1 MHKQLNCQPVQF
13 LISNFGLMNVA
24 WFIRL
29 GRRGTSIETLASYCV
44 PNPRDHRRAMTIEAL
59 RQACAL
65 PDDRLPD
72 DLRAIIAQ

>member
-1 MHKQLNCQPVQF
+1 MTHQKHFDF
-13 LISNFGLMNVA
+13 LISSFGLMNVA

-29 GRRGTSIETLASYCV
+29 GRRGTSIETLATYCV

-72 DLRAIIAQ
+72 DIRNLISK